1 MIDIVAILFSP
12 KVTPSGLTLSGITSM
27 IINKE
32 SFGSYIVSSIMSIVN
47 TVSCPIEESKIT
59 FDDKISKSAPI
70 SSIKRL
76 VTYSINKYMYLLVAV
91 SSEEVILTLKLVVKA
106 LEAITVMFNLVP
118 SVTLYLIIMND
129 TYRAV

>member
-32 SFGSYIVSSIMSIVN
+32 SFGSYIVSSIMFTAN

-59 FDDKISKSAPI
+59 FDDKISKSAAI

-76 VTYSINKYMYLLVAV
+76 ATYSSNKYMYLLVAV
-91 SSEEVILTLKLVVKA
+91 SNEEVILTLKLVVNA
-106 LEAITVMFNLVP
+106 LEVITVMFNLVP
-118 SVTLYLIIMND
+118 SVILYLIFMND